1 MDGSTDIWKNTGYV
15 ATVIAVCVQNL
26 QRPLAM
32 LAVFFL
38 LWDWLMG
45 RYRSCLWDTLQPA
58 RSTLNTH
65 RVWLK
70 WVVCILL
77 LVAVVCWL
85 VFDTAKQGTRQLVFL
100 WSSALYCSCWCSQG
114 THSVYGKARTH
125 THTLKLCMVPKTD
138 RCSSDRSCAYM
149 CDSLP
154 VCALNCVWV
163 SRKTLLWGVVLQ
175 FLFGLIILR
184 TKAGFTAVDWL
195 AHQV

>member
-114 THSVYGKARTH
+114 THSVCFCP
-125 THTLKLCMVPKTD
+125 TLTPAL
-138 RCSSDRSCAYM
+138 
-149 CDSLP
+149 SLSL
-154 VCALNCVWV
+154 ATNTQITSFH
-163 SRKTLLWGVVLQ
+163 SRFCPL
-175 FLFGLIILR
+175 
-184 TKAGFTAVDWL
+184 
-195 AHQV
+195 